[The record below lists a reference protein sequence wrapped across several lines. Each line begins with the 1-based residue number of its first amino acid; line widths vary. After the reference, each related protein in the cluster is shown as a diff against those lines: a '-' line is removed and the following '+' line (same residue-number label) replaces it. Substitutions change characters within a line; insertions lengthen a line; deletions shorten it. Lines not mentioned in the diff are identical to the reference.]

1 MSNFESLEN
10 KNFYSLK
17 RLVIYLED
25 PQTTFSALLCMKT
38 NKKKFKRFTKN
49 ANFYGLKRLVFI

>member
-10 KNFYSLK
+10 KNFYNLK

-25 PQTTFSALLCMKT
+25 PQTTFSALLCIKT
-38 NKKKFKRFTKN
+38 NKKSSNVLPKMEIFM
-49 ANFYGLKRLVFI
+49 V